1 MAETGWV
8 AERERVL
15 ASLKSHE
22 AELKGFGIATLS
34 LFGSSARGE
43 AGPDS
48 DVDILV
54 RASPDARLGL
64 GFLELVEEL
73 GDELGRPVNF
83 AFPDTMQP
91 WLLRRIEAEAINVF

>member
-8 AERERVL
+8 SERERVL

-64 GFLELVEEL
+64 RFLELVE
-73 GDELGRPVNF
+73 ELGRPVNF

-91 WLLRRIEAEAINVF
+91 WLLRRIEAEAIHIF